1 MFEPLFSRGGWTSYA
16 NVDLDAFLNA
26 DFAVAAF
33 LISFGGLIGKV
44 NPTQLTILTIVES
57 FFYCMNKRWIL
68 ERWIPL
74 GEFTRLHHF
83 ALCDTRCP
91 TTDGQLNPTTE
102 RQRPQHTSSLARDHP
117 SHANRPCHL
126 TPVDVGGTIIIH
138 MFGAYFGLAV
148 SYVLGKK
155 PDMSKE
161 SSSPVSDILSLI
173 GTITLWVYWPSF
185 VGGSLTSGTSESE
198 LALTNTMTS
207 LIGSTLITFAL
218 SALYNGKVRPV
229 DIQNATLAGGVA
241 IGATANLDISP
252 SVALAIGFGAGTI
265 SCVGY
270 NRVQDWLHEKVGLG
284 NRNFTASN
292 PRFHHH

>member
-1 MFEPLFSRGGWTSYA
+1 MFSPRTCLTARQASPAQLVVIT
-16 NVDLDAFLNA
+16 
-26 DFAVAAF
+26 
-33 LISFGGLIGKV
+33 LI
-44 NPTQLTILTIVES
+44 ES
-57 FFYCMNKRWIL
+57 LVF
-68 ERWIPL
+68 
-74 GEFTRLHHF
+74 
-83 ALCDTRCP
+83 
-91 TTDGQLNPTTE
+91 QLN
-102 RQRPQHTSSLARDHP
+102 RKLLAEGKFHFTD
-117 SHANRPCHL
+117 
-126 TPVDVGGTIIIH
+126 TGGTIIIH

-148 SYVLGKK
+148 AYVLGKK

-161 SSSPVSDILSLI
+161 ASSKVSDILSLI